1 MLNVRP
7 TSLKTWNHYSVPT
20 LGMGTWHH
28 GPKHEIQNAL
38 RYAIRMGYRHI
49 DCAMIYQNEHE
60 VGEVFGEML
69 DKEVPRSEFFIVGK
83 LWGTDHRPELVE
95 AACRKSLN
103 DLQLDYF
110 DTYLIHWP
118 TGLKSGLGTFLP
130 KDEDGKLILDD
141 VPTIETWMAM
151 ERLVD
156 LGLVRTIGFSNFN
169 SKQIKGVI
177 DKCRIK
183 PAILQVESNPRFQN
197 AALRKFCQDHG
208 VQFVA
213 FSPLGSPDLPWGEKL
228 PHILA
233 DPVINKIAQKHRRS
247 PAQITLRWQV
257 ENGAAVI
264 PKSVISSE
272 LYDNLQ
278 IYSFQ
283 LDEDDMMAIKEL
295 ETGVRKII
303 PVAKLKNGDVVVRD
317 KESNL
322 FPFDFEE
329 TYPN

>member
-1 MLNVRP
+1 MGSFLRTVEMLNVHP
-7 TSLKTWNHYSVPT
+7 TSNKTWNHYSVPT

-60 VGEVFGEML
+60 VGEVFGAML
-69 DKEVPRSEFFIVGK
+69 DKE

-95 AACRKSLN
+95 AACRKSLK

-141 VPTIETWMAM
+141 VPTIDTWMAM

-169 SKQIKGVI
+169 SKQIKEVI

-197 AALRKFCQDHG
+197 AALRKFCHDHG
-208 VQFVA
+208 VLFVA

-233 DPVINKIAQKHRRS
+233 DPIINKIAQKHKRS

-264 PKSVISSE
+264 PKSVIPSE

-283 LDEDDMMAIKEL
+283 LDEEDMKAINEL
-295 ETGVRKII
+295 ETGIRKII
-303 PVAKLKNGDVVVRD
+303 PVAKLTNGEVVVRD
-317 KESNL
+317 KESKL